1 MYKLGITGGIGSG
14 KSTAAEFFI
23 TKGAMTFD
31 ADLEAKHY
39 IRKTESL
46 QKLII
51 HNFGSK
57 IITNNHLDLNKLSDI
72 AFSSENS
79 QKRLN
84 DIVWPAVY
92 PILQNAAN
100 KAESKSTKLFLVDA
114 ALLFEAGLIEYFNS
128 ILLITAEKS
137 VRHKR
142 ILLRGN
148 IPENQIE
155 KRMALQMPESQ
166 KKKLAHTTI
175 ENNGDV
181 AELYVKLELFWEK
194 LNII

>member
-1 MYKLGITGGIGSG
+1 MYKLGITGGMGAG
-14 KSTAAEFFI
+14 KSTASEFFLK
-23 TKGAMTFD
+23 KGAMIFD
-31 ADLEAKHY
+31 ADVEAKHY
-39 IRKTESL
+39 IQKTESL

-51 HNFGSK
+51 HNFGSQ
-57 IITNNHLDLNKLSDI
+57 IITDNHLDLNKLSDI

-84 DIVWPAVY
+84 DIVWPEVY
-92 PILQNAAN
+92 HILQNAAN
-100 KAESKSTKLFLVDA
+100 KAERKSTKLFLVDA

-181 AELYVKLELFWEK
+181 AELYVKLEFFWEK